1 MKILVMTLI
10 LLHLSMILHQ
20 MGTSISNDEEESI
33 ELDYITTSSDYSA
46 DKELTE
52 PIELDTVISIR
63 DSPEDEEL
71 NTFLFEPMISYSNDE
86 ECIIFSKD
94 ESLDSDLLMAEDS
107 DQDSTEP
114 AQSVENG
121 EFLKLL
127 DELIQ
132 PSWIHSSL
140 FPHPPTLHAA
150 DLPPPEPPPEPPPW
164 CSLWTNFGEMS
175 FVSILFA
182 NLSIAI
188 SLMMGSMGS
197 TICCDYLKCLQT
209 ES

>member
-1 MKILVMTLI
+1 
-10 LLHLSMILHQ
+10 
-20 MGTSISNDEEESI
+20 
-33 ELDYITTSSDYSA
+33 
-46 DKELTE
+46 
-52 PIELDTVISIR
+52 
-63 DSPEDEEL
+63 
-71 NTFLFEPMISYSNDE
+71 MISYSNDE

-94 ESLDSDLLMAEDS
+94 ESLDSDLLMAEEP

-121 EFLKLL
+121 EFIKLL

-175 FVSILFA
+175 FIFILFA

-188 SLMMGSMGS
+188 SLLMGSMGS
-197 TICCDYLKCLQT
+197 PICCDYLKCLQT
-209 ES
+209 ESRISAEHHRASAQAPMESCSFTEFRKTQFYLAQKHSCIDWNSYQEITFNDNRHYCRLSLC